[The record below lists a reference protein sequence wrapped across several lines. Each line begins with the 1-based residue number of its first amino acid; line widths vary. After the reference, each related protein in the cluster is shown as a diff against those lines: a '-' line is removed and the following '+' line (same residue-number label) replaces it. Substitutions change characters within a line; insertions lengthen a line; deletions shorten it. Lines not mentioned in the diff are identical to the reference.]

1 MVENEAGSPT
11 ENIGTSGGTIGFYAA
26 TPVALQTVTTNSTVS
41 LENAL
46 VALGL
51 VNV

>member
-26 TPVALQTVTTNSTVS
+26 TPVAKQTVTTVS
-41 LENAL
+41 LLSLQTAL
-46 VALGL
+46 INLGL
-51 VNV
+51 VAI

>member
-26 TPVALQTVTTNSTVS
+26 TPVALQTSVGVSTLAIHS
-41 LENAL
+41 AL
-46 VALGL
+46 VNLGL
-51 VNV
+51 ITA